1 MLFYRGYV
9 QAQLRRHLGALPAIA
24 AASVLFA
31 IRHYTQVLLT
41 GPGVPWGPAPVGV
54 AATLLVG
61 VALGVLYER
70 TRSLLPPILCH
81 YVVNLLG

>member
-1 MLFYRGYV
+1 
-9 QAQLRRHLGALPAIA
+9 LPAIA

-31 IRHYTQVLLT
+31 TRHYTQVLLT
-41 GPGVPWGPAPVGV
+41 WPVVPWGPATVWV

-70 TRSLLPPILCH
+70 TRSLLPPIVCH
-81 YVVNLLG
+81 YVVNLLA